1 MSDFLLNAGFMHGKL
16 PARKTPLKRTGRPRA
31 KRPGPSRRVS
41 VVRDRGYLNEL
52 VSLRC
57 VVCLNP
63 EPDQGCDPAHG
74 PVNGAGS
81 KGGDDGAISLCRTH
95 HREQHAIGWPAFE
108 EKYIIDR
115 AGIAAEL
122 YQRYKTDKSK

>member
-1 MSDFLLNAGFMHGKL
+1 
-16 PARKTPLKRTGRPRA
+16 
-31 KRPGPSRRVS
+31 
-41 VVRDRGYLNEL
+41 VVRDRGYLDSL

-74 PVNGAGS
+74 PVIGAGS

-95 HREQHAIGWPAFE
+95 HREQHQIGWPAFE
-108 EKYIIDR
+108 TKYGIDR
-115 AGIAAEL
+115 AAISSANYA
-122 YQRYKTDKSK
+122 RYKQEHGK